1 MRPKSAIPL
10 LFLVLVGCVPVLVGG
25 LILHSSKSNAD
36 KRAFLSSL
44 EATNTE
50 RERAGLQPLD
60 VCSEKYKFDPGWA
73 AEEPNCLARIKRY
86 QAGDST
92 ALNP

>member
-1 MRPKSAIPL
+1 MRKALIPML
-10 LFLVLVGCVPVLVGG
+10 LFLVGCLPVLVGG
-25 LILHSSKSNAD
+25 LILHSSKSNAE
-36 KRAFLSSL
+36 KRAFLSAL
-44 EATNTE
+44 ETTNTE

-60 VCSEKYKFDPGWA
+60 TCSEKYKFDPGWA
-73 AEEPNCLARIKRY
+73 AQDSLCMARIKRH